1 VAIADIGLIA
11 TPLIIRTIIR
21 PDRSRVNTTR
31 TRTTPNIALSDGW
44 HRNSHSDTRNRDKQK
59 IFHVVPPYSRD
70 IRNASALNAPAADVF
85 TQLAFPNN
93 ACVTYNEI

>member
-1 VAIADIGLIA
+1 VAIADIGCIA

-31 TRTTPNIALSDGW
+31 SRTTPNIDLSDGW
-44 HRNSHSDTRNRDKQK
+44 HRNSHSDTCNRRKQK
-59 IFHVVPPYSRD
+59 ILHVVPPYIRD
-70 IRNASALNAPAADVF
+70 VRRASALNAPAADVF